1 MKNLFSI
8 CLVLIFGF
16 LLPGMAQAENG
27 IIEDQAIEQVVH
39 ELSLISS

>member
-16 LLPGMAQAENG
+16 LMPSFALAESD
-27 IIEDQAIEQVVH
+27 IIENQAIEQVVH
-39 ELSLISS
+39 ELSLESI